1 MPVPLTTRSLLVRSI
16 RHYWRTHLGV
26 VLGTALGA
34 MVLVGALLVGD
45 SVNATLRRQA
55 EQRVGKVQSA
65 LLGGDHF
72 FREALGDEVGAAP
85 LLMLRGSVSQADNSG
100 RANQVQVLGV
110 TPKFWELAPGDAH
123 APLLA
128 GARAAV
134 NERLARQLNLR
145 GGSTLIV
152 RLEKPSSFSKDAPLS
167 GPESQTVALRV
178 EVVSEVPPAAFG
190 NFSLQANQVPP
201 FTIFLPLDFLQ
212 ERLGLKEKANALL
225 SATRAAAELRG
236 DVAAKRTLADAELE
250 VRLLSQPNGSSL
262 SIDGEE
268 LRTARVF
275 LDPPVVAAAPP
286 GLRSLTYLVNEL
298 RAGERMAPYSMAT
311 AIDASS
317 PFLPQGMRDDQIVIN
332 QWLAEDLNV
341 D

>member
-85 LLMLRGSVSQADNSG
+85 MLMLRGSVSQADNSG

-110 TPKFWELAPGDAH
+110 TPKFWELAPGAAH
-123 APLLA
+123 APLLE

-167 GPESQTVALRV
+167 GPESQNVALRV

-212 ERLGLKEKANALL
+212 ERLGVKEKANALL
-225 SATRAAAELRG
+225 SATRSAAELRR

-250 VRLLSQPNGSSL
+250 LRALASNGF
-262 SIDGEE
+262 E
-268 LRTARVF
+268 LRTSRVF
-275 LDPPVVAAAPP
+275 LDPPVVDAAPP

-298 RAGERMAPYSMAT
+298 RAGEHMAPYSMAT
-311 AIDASS
+311 ALDPAS
-317 PFLPQGMRDDQIVIN
+317 PLLPKQMRDDQVAIS
-332 QWLAEDLNV
+332 QWLADDLQV
-341 D
+341 DVGSEI